1 MLWRTIKWLC
11 PPPLLYECRSNPLTP
26 CTCDPVQMGP
36 SPVRS
41 SRGAPASPLKS
52 DVLKQTPAVSQSSP
66 APSPQKALNKA
77 PMSPSPLK
85 NQGPSRRLDSNAPN
99 ASPSKLDLP
108 AKPARTDPS
117 IPSRERVC
125 VAAQASTT
133 PQHQK
138 ASSGTPGK
146 IKTIIIIQ
154 LVNPIEKRLRGFE
167 QQ

>member
-1 MLWRTIKWLC
+1 MQR
-11 PPPLLYECRSNPLTP
+11 
-26 CTCDPVQMGP
+26 VP
-36 SPVRS
+36 SPVGS
-41 SRGAPASPLKS
+41 TRGVPASPQKS
-52 DVLKQTPAVSQSSP
+52 DVLKQTPGVSQASP

-85 NQGPSRRLDSNAPN
+85 TQGPSRRLDSHTPS

-125 VAAQASTT
+125 VAAQDSST
-133 PQHQK
+133 PQTQK

-146 IKTIIIIQ
+146 IKTVSVSHKETVHNNV
-154 LVNPIEKRLRGFE
+154 LH
-167 QQ
+167 